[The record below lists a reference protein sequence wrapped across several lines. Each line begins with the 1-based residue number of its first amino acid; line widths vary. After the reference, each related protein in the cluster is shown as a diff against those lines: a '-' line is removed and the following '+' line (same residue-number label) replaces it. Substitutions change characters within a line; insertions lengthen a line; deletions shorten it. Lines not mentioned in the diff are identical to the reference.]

1 LLAALDD
8 KKVQGPDKEWQNF
21 QNALATAW
29 DKDKVAGREKQLNRM
44 RSQINE
50 GLVIMMKYHHAAL
63 QYS

>member
-1 LLAALDD
+1 LLAAHDD

-29 DKDKVAGREKQLNRM
+29 DKDKVAGLEKQLNRM

-63 QYS
+63 QSS

>member
-29 DKDKVAGREKQLNRM
+29 DKDKVAGLEK
-44 RSQINE
+44 
-50 GLVIMMKYHHAAL
+50 
-63 QYS
+63 